1 MLCSKCGQ
9 PAGDGV
15 YCPHCSAPQSTPGP
29 GGGQPVTES
38 PSATADHS
46 RVSGAYAFRF
56 EVARWSRGD
65 MVVGLAT
72 LILFISLF
80 LPWYS
85 NGFIS
90 VDGLWHAYEYITLIV
105 SILIIGYLI
114 FRAGFGQLPTDLKVS
129 HDVLLIIATAINLL
143 MVIIGFADEPVV
155 NAQSANLGFSISWD
169 TGAYLALITAIIAVA
184 AAVAARLLQSGNSPG
199 RTPMQN

>member
-1 MLCSKCGQ
+1 
-9 PAGDGV
+9 
-15 YCPHCSAPQSTPGP
+15 
-29 GGGQPVTES
+29 
-38 PSATADHS
+38 
-46 RVSGAYAFRF
+46 
-56 EVARWSRGD
+56 

-114 FRAGFGQLPTDLKVS
+114 FRAGFGPLPTDLKVS
-129 HDVLLIIATAINLL
+129 HGVLLIIATAINLL